1 MSSDSDAGARSANV
15 DRLLTQA
22 AKAIESRRL
31 GLAFH
36 AYRQAADL
44 SIGSEVLR
52 RRVFDQLVD
61 GAGTVTGDDWR
72 MAESL
77 LRLAEGLHVGR
88 HAPAEIWQPIERQ
101 LSEEYIRNV
110 LADANRSE
118 SIENLQQ
125 LRGRLV
131 HALHRYPSE
140 PRLAKRLELVD
151 HALETLPATIPPA
164 PSPPAKPTVPAS
176 RADVPAPL
184 PDVGMASATWARAR
198 SFGIV
203 AAMLLLG
210 IGVFFSAR
218 STRPVVKPDEAVK
231 TYSIPPLPQKKAPAP
246 LVVETVVNVRLPD
259 KKRTAILIPAVSIPK
274 DPLPV
279 PSGFIADEHLTQ
291 LQWNNHEASRQI
303 EEAEEMLRER
313 MESREKATLAAV
325 ARIGQA
331 RKEGERALAQ
341 LRAREIDEASN
352 AVSAMLQRYVN
363 AWNTKDIERIT
374 LLHRSLNRRTVKEQL
389 EPVTAIRMTIVPAS
403 TPQIDGERATVLCRR
418 QVEETFSD
426 GTEKQSPVLL
436 VTFTL
441 SKRDGE
447 WSIDGAR

>member
-176 RADVPAPL
+176 RADVPAPSTSWSKTRRRNISDPML
-184 PDVGMASATWARAR
+184 KSAA
-198 SFGIV
+198 
-203 AAMLLLG
+203 
-210 IGVFFSAR
+210 
-218 STRPVVKPDEAVK
+218 
-231 TYSIPPLPQKKAPAP
+231 
-246 LVVETVVNVRLPD
+246 
-259 KKRTAILIPAVSIPK
+259 
-274 DPLPV
+274 
-279 PSGFIADEHLTQ
+279 
-291 LQWNNHEASRQI
+291 
-303 EEAEEMLRER
+303 
-313 MESREKATLAAV
+313 
-325 ARIGQA
+325 
-331 RKEGERALAQ
+331 
-341 LRAREIDEASN
+341 
-352 AVSAMLQRYVN
+352 
-363 AWNTKDIERIT
+363 
-374 LLHRSLNRRTVKEQL
+374 
-389 EPVTAIRMTIVPAS
+389 
-403 TPQIDGERATVLCRR
+403 CR
-418 QVEETFSD
+418 
-426 GTEKQSPVLL
+426 
-436 VTFTL
+436 
-441 SKRDGE
+441 
-447 WSIDGAR
+447 

>member
-1 MSSDSDAGARSANV
+1 VAQVGSDSDTGARSANV

-44 SIGSEVLR
+44 SVGSEVLR

-131 HALHRYPSE
+131 YALHRYPAE
-140 PRLAKRLELVD
+140 QRLTSRLQLVD
-151 HALETLPATIPPA
+151 RALEALPATIPPA
-164 PSPPAKPTVPAS
+164 PPLSAKPI
-176 RADVPAPL
+176 VPAPL
-184 PDVGMASATWARAR
+184 PAIVEKTVWSRVRA
-198 SFGIV
+198 FGIV
-203 AAMLLLG
+203 AAMLLLS

-218 STRPVVKPDEAVK
+218 SKRPVVKPDEAAK
-231 TYSIPPLPQKKAPAP
+231 TYSIPPLPEKKAPAP
-246 LVVETVVNVRLPD
+246 SVAETVVKVRLSD
-259 KKRTAILIPAVSIPK
+259 KKRTAILIPK

-279 PSGFIADEHLTQ
+279 PSDFIADEHLAQ
-291 LQWNNHEASRQI
+291 LQWNNLEASRQI
-303 EEAEEMLRER
+303 EEAEKTLHER
-313 MESREKATLAAV
+313 IESREKARLAAV
-325 ARIGQA
+325 ARVEQA
-331 RKEGERALAQ
+331 RKESERALTQ
-341 LRAREIDEASN
+341 LRSREIDKASN
-352 AVSAMLQRYVN
+352 AVSVMLQRYVN
-363 AWNTKDIERIT
+363 AWNTKDVERIT
-374 LLHRSLNRRTVKEQL
+374 ALHRTLNRRTVKEQL
-389 EPVTAIRMTIVPAS
+389 DPVTAIRMTIVPAS

-426 GTEKQSPVLL
+426 GTEKQSPALL

-441 SKRDGE
+441 SLLDVD
-447 WSIDGAR
+447 W